1 MDTFAALYVSLR
13 NAVLGPHDTSV
24 HGVPAHRGVGHF
36 LTNGRYPV
44 NMLQESSD
52 LFDPAAP
59 PAAGTPLAEGDN
71 PLLNTGKL
79 LIALAIESDVGS
91 PIVTQWID
99 GALSSL
105 RSLFP
110 FSGPFA
116 GYPLRRDPVSSH
128 DWSDQPVG
136 WPMFPPPARYSA
148 NFLLDDA
155 GQYQLLAPAHD
166 WRRSRRIG
174 PAEAAGLSSY
184 ALRAWGR
191 RHKQDDMDRLRDME
205 PSSDEL
211 VGLITGLHV
220 TVGGNGHAG
229 PLLPGIGIGALQ
241 RVRATD
247 PDGAAARG
255 RDRIQARAR
264 PQGDQDD
271 LRQVRV
277 RGEPDPL
284 GHAHSDRAPD
294 AAGGRDQVPAAAADV
309 RRGGRPE

>member
-1 MDTFAALYVSLR
+1 MDALATLYVSLR
-13 NAVLGPHDTSV
+13 NAVLGPHETRV
-24 HGVPAHRGVGHF
+24 HAAAAHRGVGHF

-44 NMLQESSD
+44 NLLQEGSD
-52 LFDPAAP
+52 LIDPAAP
-59 PAAGTPLAEGDN
+59 PAAGTPLAYGDN

-91 PIVTQWID
+91 PTVTQWVD

-155 GQYQLLAPAHD
+155 GGYQLLAPTHD

-174 PAEAAGLSSY
+174 PAEAVGLSSY
-184 ALRAWGR
+184 ALRA
-191 RHKQDDMDRLRDME
+191 
-205 PSSDEL
+205 
-211 VGLITGLHV
+211 
-220 TVGGNGHAG
+220 
-229 PLLPGIGIGALQ
+229 
-241 RVRATD
+241 
-247 PDGAAARG
+247 
-255 RDRIQARAR
+255 
-264 PQGDQDD
+264 
-271 LRQVRV
+271 
-277 RGEPDPL
+277 
-284 GHAHSDRAPD
+284 
-294 AAGGRDQVPAAAADV
+294 
-309 RRGGRPE
+309 